1 MYRFL
6 FPSNAFTVF
15 FLQLSVPCWQQQVCF
30 LCEVSKCW
38 FLQEEN
44 LGSKLR
50 HWEGSTENEAMEGG
64 VLQRLFKSE
73 SEAKLMLLPLGYQYH
88 AVFNFINSD
97 TCDSK
102 LALSSWSFIG
112 RAKNKYACN

>member
-1 MYRFL
+1 
-6 FPSNAFTVF
+6 
-15 FLQLSVPCWQQQVCF
+15 
-30 LCEVSKCW
+30 
-38 FLQEEN
+38 
-44 LGSKLR
+44 
-50 HWEGSTENEAMEGG
+50 MEGG

-102 LALSSWSFIG
+102 LALSS
-112 RAKNKYACN
+112 